1 MKTDSPRRERASSTL
16 NALVRAARD
25 RNPTDEAIDRISER
39 LAGSGVFAGG
49 PTSSAGATTRATN
62 LLYAKIGA
70 GLVVLAAGGLTV
82 HSMSK
87 APDLAVTNATP
98 STASVSPLSRTPA
111 EVRAATAS
119 ASSEPEETTA
129 TGPSA
134 ATVVSVDA
142 LPSVG
147 RPPAPSRGPAAAAP
161 PRSSAPT
168 PAIAA
173 PAPDTNT
180 QDRGDAKSVATE
192 LELVQQAQAA
202 LASDPRTTLAITHE
216 QARLYPDG
224 EYVQEREVFAVE
236 ALSRLGRTEEAWRRA
251 VALVQRFPRTP
262 HAARLELATGRRLL
276 PPGTPSTAGS
286 DVTSR

>member
-1 MKTDSPRRERASSTL
+1 MKTDLPRRERASSTL

-39 LAGSGVFAGG
+39 LAGSGVFTGNPA
-49 PTSSAGATTRATN
+49 SSADATTRATN

-82 HSMSK
+82 HSMST
-87 APDLAVTNATP
+87 APDLGVTNAAP
-98 STASVSPLSRTPA
+98 SPAAVSPLPGAHA
-111 EVRAATAS
+111 EVRAAAA
-119 ASSEPEETTA
+119 ASSEPGGTTS

-147 RPPAPSRGPAAAAP
+147 RPPAPSRALAAAGAA
-161 PRSSAPT
+161 RSSAPT
-168 PAIAA
+168 PAVAA
-173 PAPDTNT
+173 PAPDVNA
-180 QDRGDAKSVATE
+180 QDRRDTKSVATE

-224 EYVQEREVFAVE
+224 EYIQEREVFAVE
-236 ALSRLGRTEEAWRRA
+236 ALSRLGRKEEAWQRA
-251 VALVQRFPRTP
+251 VALVRRFPRTP
-262 HAARLELATGRRLL
+262 HAARLELATGRRLV
-276 PPGTPSTAGS
+276 PPANPSTASS